1 MGASRIASGIRGAL
15 LAGAAAIGAAASP
28 AAADP
33 VYVKQGS
40 KWNAAARAEYY
51 TRDQGSRII
60 PLAWLK
66 ALKTSDGRPFLH
78 DGLARYGYLAGPNS
92 ASGLPLG
99 FMVAGPVGTQ
109 WAAMNCSACH
119 TRQIEVDGKEY
130 RIDGGPALT
139 DFQAF
144 LSDLVAAVGR
154 TLAEDDSFAAFAA
167 GVPNA
172 PVDLRQQVSLWYQRE
187 NTLMQGALPVDRPW
201 GLGRL
206 DAVSMIYNRL
216 AALDLGAPPS
226 YLIAENVRLANAP
239 VRYPFLWNAPKQDRT
254 QWPGFAQ
261 NGNDLLARARN
272 LGQVY
277 GVFGIFR
284 PSNRNRR
291 VDFLGGNS
299 TSWPGLAKLEQMVKK
314 IGPPQWP
321 WPRTRAQD
329 RLAAQGKAIYER
341 TDWRQGG
348 CAGCHGIKSGP
359 IRPVLNF
366 TWATPLCDV
375 GTDTRQYGIL
385 GRTAK
390 TGILQGSRRPFGQ
403 PMDAEA
409 GALDLLGVAV
419 VGSIFQEI
427 FGFSIFSYEDVATP
441 PPAAARDL
449 LSTYA
454 PPTTELCGD
463 LAGPKKYESRVM
475 QGIWATAPYLHNG
488 SVPTLA
494 DLLRKPEDRPASF
507 ALGNRYDTNLV
518 GLARD
523 QDGRW
528 GTRETTG
535 CDDLD
540 SGNSRCGHDFGTD
553 LSDPEKAALLE
564 YLKIL

>member
-1 MGASRIASGIRGAL
+1 MGALRSTFGIRAAVLASAVAL
-15 LAGAAAIGAAASP
+15 GAAASP
-28 AAADP
+28 ATADP
-33 VYVKQGS
+33 VFVKQGKS
-40 KWNAAARAEYY
+40 WNAAARAEYY

-60 PLAWLK
+60 PFAWLK
-66 ALKTSDGRPFLH
+66 ALKASDGQPFLH
-78 DGLARYGYLAGPNS
+78 DGLARYGYLPGPNS
-92 ASGLPLG
+92 ASSLPLG
-99 FMVAGPVGTQ
+99 FMAVGPAGAQ
-109 WAAMNCSACH
+109 SAAMNCSACH

-139 DFQAF
+139 DFQTL
-144 LSDLVAAVGR
+144 LSDLVGAVGR
-154 TLAEDDSFAAFAA
+154 ILADDASFATFAA
-167 GVPNA
+167 AVPNA
-172 PVDLRQQVSLWYQRE
+172 PADLRQQVSLWYQRE
-187 NTLMQGALPVDRPW
+187 NTLMQGALPTGRPW

-216 AALDLGAPPS
+216 AALDLGPPPS
-226 YLIAENVRLANAP
+226 FMIAENVQLANAP

-284 PSNRNRR
+284 PSNNNGS

-299 TSWPGLAKLEQMVKK
+299 TSWQGLARLEQMVKK

-321 WPRTRAQD
+321 WPRTKAQEK
-329 RLAAQGKAIYER
+329 LAAKGKAIYER
-341 TDWRQGG
+341 ADWRQGG

-359 IRPVLNF
+359 IRPILNF
-366 TWATPLCDV
+366 TWATPLCDI

-385 GRTAK
+385 GRQAK
-390 TGILQGSRRPFGQ
+390 TGVLQGSRRPFGQ
-403 PMDAEA
+403 PMGDEA
-409 GALDLLGVAV
+409 GALDLLGVSV

-427 FGFSIFSYEDVATP
+427 FGFSIFSYEDVTTP
-441 PPAAARDL
+441 PPAAAKDL
-449 LSTYA
+449 LSAYS

-494 DLLRKPEDRPASF
+494 DLLKKPEDRPPSF
-507 ALGNRYDTNLV
+507 ALGNRYDTVLV

-523 QDGRW
+523 QSGSW
-528 GTRETTG
+528 GNRETTG
-535 CDDLD
+535 CADLD

-553 LSDPEKAALLE
+553 LGDAEKAALLE